1 MPRDQEHITS
11 FRILFNFTSDLN
23 NGVDDMK
30 RKYYLPM
37 LSLEEKLL
45 FEYLLLDEI
54 DKERWYAIVHLEMW
68 KTEGIIC
75 IQ

>member
-1 MPRDQEHITS
+1 
-11 FRILFNFTSDLN
+11 
-23 NGVDDMK
+23 MK

>member
-1 MPRDQEHITS
+1 
-11 FRILFNFTSDLN
+11 
-23 NGVDDMK
+23 MK

-54 DKERWYAIVHLEMW
+54 DKQRWYAIVHLELW
-68 KTEGIIC
+68 NTEGIIC